1 MLYIKKNVTFALHFK
16 QIIMNPELIIP
27 ILGILAGIIIPLSVF
42 IWLYHEE
49 KGKREAVVE
58 IAKHLNNPSKL
69 EELLN
74 IFDERK
80 KEPIDYRRGGVITIF
95 VGLGLYFLGWFALGR
110 VLEGVGAL
118 VGLIGVGQLIAGY
131 LYPNTGSEL
140 TNAVDNFER
149 K

>member
-1 MLYIKKNVTFALHFK
+1 MLNIKKNVTFALHFK

-27 ILGILAGIIIPLSVF
+27 IIGILAGIIIPLSVF
-42 IWLYHEE
+42 IWLYHEG